1 MAKVRATISFAGIVT
16 MGAGEEREIMDA
28 HICKDLLKAGYVEEI
43 KEEESIPAKRRKKG
57 DGM

>member
-16 MGAGEEREIMDA
+16 MGAGEEREIMDD

-43 KEEESIPAKRRKKG
+43 KEELIPAKRRKKG